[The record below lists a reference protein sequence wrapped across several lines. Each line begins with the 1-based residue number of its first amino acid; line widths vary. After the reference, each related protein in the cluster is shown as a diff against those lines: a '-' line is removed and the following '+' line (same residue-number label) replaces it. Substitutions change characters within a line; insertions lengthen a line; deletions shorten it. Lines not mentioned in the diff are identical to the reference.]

1 MAIDEDKFNDLL
13 GRSTTDLGAA
23 SRGGEERSW

>member
-13 GRSTTDLGAA
+13 RRFATDLGAA